1 MPVYE
6 RNALKTLL
14 QQIKQGNLVP
24 AYLFIGERYL
34 CQQAADQIA
43 KLLCTDGGT
52 VHSIDGDTEDSHLTL
67 SKLRSFSLLG
77 GKQIFRVNNTRLFHS
92 KNVTKALWTRAV
104 QAHEKEKP
112 EKALQ
117 YLQAM
122 MEAGGLDSSEKEN
135 DPASLTVAQWK
146 KCFGFGK
153 PAGKLA
159 WTGELLARF
168 SSGADG
174 GTPRSDRKSGKSTG
188 KNTGENAGEM
198 VLAAL
203 DGGIP
208 QNNILMLLAEDVDKR
223 KKLYKSFQ
231 DKYAVIN
238 LQVDT
243 GASAQAKKVQ
253 QTVLQ
258 EQVHTV
264 LHKLNKT
271 MAAGVMEQLLE
282 RVGFHPVAVVME
294 TEKLALSV
302 GETQQITK
310 EDLDRMV
317 GRTRQEA
324 VFELTQAITERKVDQ
339 ALLIAS
345 RLQENGIHA
354 LALVATLRKFT
365 RTLLLFRIL
374 LEQEQYHF
382 RPGMSAKMFQE
393 QCLPALKQNER
404 WKSELA
410 GHPFALYMRFK
421 TAAGF
426 STDLLRTWLN
436 DILSADMRLKGSSI
450 DTETVV
456 QHVILSMMTAV
467 EKGSL
472 QNRS

>member
-1 MPVYE
+1 M
-6 RNALKTLL
+6 

-168 SSGADG
+168 SSGVDG

-302 GETQQITK
+302 GEAQQITK

-354 LALVATLRKFT
+354 LALVATLRKF
-365 RTLLLFRIL
+365 
-374 LEQEQYHF
+374 
-382 RPGMSAKMFQE
+382 
-393 QCLPALKQNER
+393 
-404 WKSELA
+404 
-410 GHPFALYMRFK
+410 
-421 TAAGF
+421 
-426 STDLLRTWLN
+426 
-436 DILSADMRLKGSSI
+436 
-450 DTETVV
+450 
-456 QHVILSMMTAV
+456 
-467 EKGSL
+467 
-472 QNRS
+472 

>member
-14 QQIKQGNLVP
+14 QQIKKGNLVP

-52 VHSIDGDTEDSHLTL
+52 VHSIDGDTEDSNLTL

-77 GKQIFRVNNTRLFHS
+77 GRQIFRVNNTRLFHS
-92 KNVTKALWTRAV
+92 KNVAKALWKRAV
-104 QAHEKEKP
+104 QAHEKEKSD
-112 EKALQ
+112 KAFQ

-122 MEAGGLDSSEKEN
+122 MEAGGLDRSEKNGEKEN
-135 DPASLTVAQWK
+135 DLGNLTTTQWK

-153 PAGKLA
+153 PAGKLT

-168 SSGADG
+168 SSEAGDS
-174 GTPRSDRKSGKSTG
+174 TPRSDRNSG
-188 KNTGENAGEM
+188 KNTGENAGAM
-198 VLAAL
+198 MLAAL
-203 DGGIP
+203 DGGLP

-253 QTVLQ
+253 QAVLQ

-264 LHKLNKT
+264 LHKMNKT

-302 GETQQITK
+302 GERQQITH

-324 VFELTQAITERKVDQ
+324 IFELTQAIGERRTDQ

-354 LALVATLRKFT
+354 LALVATLRNFT

-382 RPGMSAKMFQE
+382 RPGISAKMFQE

-404 WKSELA
+404 WKSELT

-426 STDLLRTWLN
+426 STTLLRTWLG

-456 QHVILSMMTAV
+456 QHVILSMMTKV